1 MYFPWF
7 CLYYTPQNNLG
18 FLWLFCQERIVVATE
33 APMSEHETS
42 IKTMTEN
49 DLMFLWHQ
57 CHLYNVFLRGKF

>member
-49 DLMFLWHQ
+49 DLMFLWH
-57 CHLYNVFLRGKF
+57 